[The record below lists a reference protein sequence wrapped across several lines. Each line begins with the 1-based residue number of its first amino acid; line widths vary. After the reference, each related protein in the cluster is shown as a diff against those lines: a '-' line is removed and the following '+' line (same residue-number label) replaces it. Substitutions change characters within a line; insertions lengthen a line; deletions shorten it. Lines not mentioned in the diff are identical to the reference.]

1 MADDKIDTQVDD
13 KALATK
19 KQADAAI
26 KESTDAD
33 KAAAEQQKRIEEL
46 EAKLAA
52 AEAKEKATDKLQA
65 AAKRVTNVAD
75 ASNADGEAIQCL
87 LRRKGGTKVVFGNNR
102 ATQKT
107 YHFKPVNA
115 DDENSPHICTVDNE
129 EHADQLLSIREA
141 YRLYRGGAGVV
152 DKIEV
157 TMGAENDEN
166 AFVNRFDDILSI
178 DFETAEN
185 DTVAAW
191 AKEVLA
197 LSPSHSAKIRQKADS
212 LDVKVAKG
220 DNMNEILRKIGH
232 AMQAEERAASEQ
244 ASKGE

>member
-1 MADDKIDTQVDD
+1 MADDKTDKQVEQ
-13 KALATK
+13 APSTK
-19 KQADAAI
+19 KQADESVKQTESENQAI
-26 KESTDAD
+26 
-33 KAAAEQQKRIEEL
+33 AEQQKRIAEL
-46 EAKLAA
+46 EAKLA
-52 AEAKEKATDKLQA
+52 EVDAKEKAADKLQA
-65 AAKRVTNVAD
+65 AAKRVTNVAE
-75 ASNADGEAIQCL
+75 ANSADGEMIQCL
-87 LRRKGGTKVVFGNNR
+87 LRRKGGTKVTFGNNR

-115 DDENSPHICTVDNE
+115 DDENSPHVCAIDDE

-185 DTVAAW
+185 NTVADW
-191 AKEVLA
+191 AKEVLNLTPA
-197 LSPSHSAKIRQKADS
+197 HSAKIREKAAS
-212 LDVKVAKG
+212 LDVKPAKG
-220 DNMNEILRKIGH
+220 DNMNEILRKIGQ
-232 AMQAEERAASEQ
+232 AMQEEERAASEQ
-244 ASKGE
+244 ASKDK

>member
-1 MADDKIDTQVDD
+1 MADDKIDKQDD

-33 KAAAEQQKRIEEL
+33 KAAEAQQKRIEEL
-46 EAKLAA
+46 EAKLAES
-52 AEAKEKATDKLQA
+52 EAREKAADKLEA
-65 AAKRVTNVAD
+65 AAKRVTKVAD
-75 ASNADGEAIQCL
+75 ANSGDGETIQCL
-87 LRRKGGTKVVFGNNR
+87 LRRKGGTKVTFGNNR

-107 YHFKPVNA
+107 YHFKPIDA

-141 YRLYRGGAGVV
+141 YRLYRGGAGVI

-157 TMGAENDEN
+157 TGGANDDEN

-178 DFETAEN
+178 DFEIAEN

>member
-1 MADDKIDTQVDD
+1 MADDKTDKQVEQ
-13 KALATK
+13 APSTK
-19 KQADAAI
+19 KQAD
-26 KESTDAD
+26 ESVKQTDAENQ
-33 KAAAEQQKRIEEL
+33 AIAEQQKRIAEL
-46 EAKLAA
+46 EAKLAEV
-52 AEAKEKATDKLQA
+52 EAKEKAADKLQA
-65 AAKRVTNVAD
+65 AAKRVTNVAE
-75 ASNADGEAIQCL
+75 ANSADGEMIQCL
-87 LRRKGGTKVVFGNNR
+87 LRRKGGTKVTFGNNR

-115 DDENSPHICTVDNE
+115 DDENSPHVCAIDDE

-185 DTVAAW
+185 NTVADW
-191 AKEVLA
+191 AKEVLE
-197 LSPSHSAKIRQKADS
+197 LTPSHSAKIRQKADS
-212 LDVKVAKG
+212 LNVKAAKG
-220 DNMNEILRKIGH
+220 DNMNELLRKIGQ
-232 AMQAEERAASEQ
+232 AMQEEERAASEQ
-244 ASKGE
+244 ASKDK

>member
-1 MADDKIDTQVDD
+1 MADDKTDKQDD

-33 KAAAEQQKRIEEL
+33 KAAEAQQKRIEEL
-46 EAKLAA
+46 EAKLAES
-52 AEAKEKATDKLQA
+52 EAREKATDKLQA
-65 AAKRVTNVAD
+65 AAKRVTKVAD
-75 ASNADGEAIQCL
+75 TSGADGETIQCL

-107 YHFKPVNA
+107 YHFKPIDA
-115 DDENSPHICTVDNE
+115 DDDSSPHICTVDNE

-157 TMGAENDEN
+157 TGGANDDEN

>member
-1 MADDKIDTQVDD
+1 MADDKTDKQDD

-33 KAAAEQQKRIEEL
+33 KAAEAQQKRIEEL
-46 EAKLAA
+46 EAKLAES
-52 AEAKEKATDKLQA
+52 EAREKATDKLQA
-65 AAKRVTNVAD
+65 AAKRVTKVAD
-75 ASNADGEAIQCL
+75 ASSTDGDAIQCL
-87 LRRKGGTKVVFGNNR
+87 LRRKGGTKVTFGNNR

-107 YHFKPVNA
+107 YHFKPINA

-141 YRLYRGGAGVV
+141 YRLYRGGAGVI

-157 TMGAENDEN
+157 TGGANDDEN

-244 ASKGE
+244 AGKGE